1 MGENDGDVA
10 LHVFFRGESRRLKT
24 TATLDDVA
32 SAVREVEEYIWDAG
46 VGETD
51 GDPLFVFVDYD
62 LMGVYRLAH
71 TSRGYNE
78 DDGKV
83 IEFRVFNMF
92 DDRGEFMEPVTLERV
107 RDIEEGEFEA

>member
-1 MGENDGDVA
+1 MDENDGDVA
-10 LHVFFRGESRRLKT
+10 LHVFFRGESRRLQT
-24 TATLDDVA
+24 TAKPNDVVT
-32 SAVREVEEYIWDAG
+32 AVREVEEYIWDAG

-51 GDPLFVFVDYD
+51 GDPLFVFIDYD
-62 LMGVYRLAH
+62 LMATYRLAH

-92 DDRGEFMEPVTLERV
+92 DDRGEFIEPVTLERV
-107 RDIEEGEFEA
+107 RDIEEGEFGA